1 MSTMLLEQNKQLTER
16 LAQALESTQALAQQQ
31 AETLDRIVQ
40 SKFDLPLVAPVREIV
55 PNTPMFP
62 PGALTGLLDV
72 EDDGEFIKAAE
83 AAFTQ

>member
-1 MSTMLLEQNKQLTER
+1 MSTMLLEQNKQLAEQ
-16 LAQALESTQALAQQQ
+16 LARALESTQALAKQQ

-55 PNTPMFP
+55 PSAPMFP
-62 PGALTGLLDV
+62 PGALAGLLDV

-83 AAFTQ
+83 AAITQ